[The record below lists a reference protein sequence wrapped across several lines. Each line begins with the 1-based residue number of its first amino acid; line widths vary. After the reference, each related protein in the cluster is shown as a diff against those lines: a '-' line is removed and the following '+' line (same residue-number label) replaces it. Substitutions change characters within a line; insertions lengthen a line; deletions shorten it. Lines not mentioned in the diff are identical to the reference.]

1 MHVMIFCNTFCCL
14 EWPADETDGRP
25 SAGALLLSSSLVT
38 HILASPLV
46 AQAATENVPEG
57 TFDLILKTTEAL
69 GPLGGVF
76 FVSAV
81 VMCECIPLFPT
92 TPLSLASGILF
103 GAQKG
108 AIFVLGGTTLA
119 SVIAFTVARGFGRPL
134 AEKIISAEMSQDE
147 MEEGGLV
154 QQKLK
159 NIQSAIERGTFWQQ
173 AGAVLALR
181 LTPVVPFSASNY
193 VLGLSPLPIG
203 PYLTG
208 TIVGMSFWSVV
219 YASLGGASRALLSKG
234 VDPDVLLGELL
245 EATGN
250 VTSKAAIAGVL
261 GAGIV
266 GAVFFGKSRLTRH
279 HDAPNS
285 FGEGDDRMN
294 GEENSSL
301 NALNAA
307 EK

>member
-1 MHVMIFCNTFCCL
+1 MRVHSTVSHDTVESGLGHFV
-14 EWPADETDGRP
+14 W
-25 SAGALLLSSSLVT
+25 
-38 HILASPLV
+38 
-46 AQAATENVPEG
+46 G
-57 TFDLILKTTEAL
+57 TK
-69 GPLGGVF
+69 GGH
-76 FVSAV
+76 
-81 VMCECIPLFPT
+81 
-92 TPLSLASGILF
+92 
-103 GAQKG
+103 
-108 AIFVLGGTTLA
+108 
-119 SVIAFTVARGFGRPL
+119 GRPL
-134 AEKIISAEMSQDE
+134 AEKIISTEMSQDE

-193 VLGLSPLPIG
+193 VLGLSPLPVG

-279 HDAPNS
+279 RDSPNTLS
-285 FGEGDDRMN
+285 ESEEHVN
-294 GEENSSL
+294 GEESASL